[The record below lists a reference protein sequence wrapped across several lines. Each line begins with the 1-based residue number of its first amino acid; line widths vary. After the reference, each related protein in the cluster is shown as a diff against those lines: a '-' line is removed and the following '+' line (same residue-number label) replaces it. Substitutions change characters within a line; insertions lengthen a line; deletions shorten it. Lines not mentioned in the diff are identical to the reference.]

1 MQQNLSRETG
11 HLFRPHRLAAAV
23 LGVMTMQTPAIAQ
36 TILPTVT
43 VSADRESAGLNLDQT
58 GTTGSRTGV
67 SARELP
73 ASIESVDSA
82 TVQERGDY
90 TVMDAITR
98 TTGMT
103 GVGSGG
109 NGSMSFST
117 RGFSGTNSVG
127 IAEDGVRLSTGAGTQ
142 TYPNDSWGYERIEV
156 LRGPASVVYGS
167 GTVGATINA
176 VRKAPGR
183 TASAE
188 ALVGI
193 GSDGSGRVGLG
204 GTGALGEIG
213 SFRIDGY
220 GHFSDGQRAIG
231 DSRGGKLMSTFR
243 LQPSSDL
250 RLELLAD
257 YSKQNP
263 ERYWGTPTDNGRIDA
278 SLRKENYN
286 VSDSVIGYE
295 DKRFRARA
303 EWAAK
308 PGLTLRN
315 EAYYFEANRHW
326 KNVEQYAL
334 NSATRTVDRSDYLE
348 IKHNMDQTGNRLEA
362 DIRNDRHRAVI
373 GWDVAKVNFR
383 HTNNSPYGGS
393 STVTASNPSSGTWAS
408 PDATLAKF
416 DTKTTMQAFYAED
429 AWQFADKWLLMTGLR
444 RDTADVSRDERV
456 SGTDFSKTLSGT
468 AWRLGLTRHLSDATS
483 VYVQASAGHDP
494 VTSIVTLNLS
504 NANFSLTKGKQIETG
519 IKQSLGNGLGEWT
532 AALFRIEK
540 DDIITRDPT
549 NPALSVQGGSQHSQ
563 GIELS
568 AALTPWK
575 HWRFEGNYAALQAKY
590 DRLLEAGGANRA
602 GNRPTDVPEQ
612 VGNLWVHYL
621 IGPVQASLGGRYVGK
636 RYADNAN
643 TVVLPS
649 YTVADA
655 AIAWQYNAQT
665 TLRLFGRNL
674 TDKVYATTSYG
685 SQQFV
690 LGQGRSVELVA
701 EMKF

>member
-11 HLFRPHRLAAAV
+11 NTFRPHRLAAAV
-23 LGVMTMQTPAIAQ
+23 LGVLAIQTPGFSQ
-36 TILPTVT
+36 TTLPTVT
-43 VSADRESAGLNLDQT
+43 VSADRDTASLNLDQT
-58 GTTGSRTGV
+58 STTGSRTGV

-73 ASIESVDSA
+73 ASIESLDSA
-82 TVQERGDY
+82 MVQERGDY

-117 RGFSGTNSVG
+117 RGFSGTDSVG

-176 VRKAPGR
+176 VRKAPSR

-220 GHFSDGQRAIG
+220 GHFSDGQRDIG

-286 VSDSVIGYE
+286 VSNSVISYE

-303 EWAAK
+303 EWSAK

-326 KNVEQYAL
+326 KNVEQYTL
-334 NSATRTVDRSDYLE
+334 NPATRMVDRSDYLE
-348 IKHNMDQTGNRLEA
+348 IKHNLDQTGNRLEA
-362 DIRNDRHRAVI
+362 YIRNDRHRAVI

-383 HTNNSPYGGS
+383 HSNNSPYGGS
-393 STVTASNPSSGTWAS
+393 STVSASNPANGTWAS

-429 AWQFADKWLLMTGLR
+429 AWQFADRWLLMAGLR
-444 RDTADVSRDERV
+444 RDTADVSRDELV
-456 SGTDFSKTLSGT
+456 SGTDFSKTVSGN
-468 AWRLGLTRHLSDATS
+468 AWRLGLTHHLNDGTN
-483 VYVQASAGHDP
+483 VYVQASTGHDP
-494 VTSIVTLNLS
+494 VTSIITMNLS
-504 NANFSLTKGKQIETG
+504 NANFSLTKGRQIETG
-519 IKQSLGNGLGEWT
+519 IKQTLGNGLGEWT

-540 DDIITRDPT
+540 DDIITRDPA

-575 HWRFEGNYAALQAKY
+575 HWRFEGNYTALQAKY
-590 DRLLEAGGANRA
+590 DQLLEAGGADRS

-621 IGPVQASLGGRYVGK
+621 IGSVQASLGGRYVGK

-655 AIAWQYNAQT
+655 ALAWKYSPQT
-665 TLRLFGRNL
+665 TLRLLGRNL

-690 LGQGRSVELVA
+690 LGQGRSVEFVA